1 MTKETGARM
10 CLLKRQN
17 DIMSKWDNDKI
28 RDSMCLMKRQ
38 NDIMSKEDN
47 DKIRDSMCLLKR
59 QNDIMNKEYNDK
71 IRAVMCL
78 MKRQNDIMSKGN
90 NDKIRG
96 SSVKCVDA
104 FRIALTEI
112 PRLFNKTKIWSRL
125 SIVYSIITL
134 QHRHLFSF

>member
-1 MTKETGARM
+1 
-10 CLLKRQN
+10 
-17 DIMSKWDNDKI
+17 MSKWDNDKI

-38 NDIMSKEDN
+38 NDIM
-47 DKIRDSMCLLKR
+47 
-59 QNDIMNKEYNDK
+59 NKEY
-71 IRAVMCL
+71 
-78 MKRQNDIMSKGN
+78 

-112 PRLFNKTKIWSRL
+112 PRLFNKTKIWLRL

>member
-1 MTKETGARM
+1 
-10 CLLKRQN
+10 
-17 DIMSKWDNDKI
+17 
-28 RDSMCLMKRQ
+28 
-38 NDIMSKEDN
+38 
-47 DKIRDSMCLLKR
+47 MCLLKR
-59 QNDIMNKEYNDK
+59 QNDIMNKEYNDKIRAVMCLMKRQNDIINKGYNDKTRYSMCLMKRQNDIMNKGNNDK

-104 FRIALTEI
+104 FRIALTEKL
-112 PRLFNKTKIWSRL
+112 RLFNKTKIWSRL